1 MAITVNQ
8 VLSRV
13 SQVLQ
18 DTDNIRWPVLASGN
32 IPAELVDWLNDGCRE
47 VVMYKPDANSIDE
60 NLALVSGTKQMLPA
74 DAIRLLDV
82 PRNMGSGG
90 TTPGRAIRLINRKI
104 LDDQNPNWHSMT
116 ASQSII
122 HYMVN
127 ENSPKDLTE
136 NKLTFY
142 VYPPASVPTYVEI
155 VYSKT
160 PAIAV
165 AGNAALPINEIYANA
180 VINYILFRALS
191 KDAEY
196 AANPQQ
202 AAAYYQ
208 LFFNEMGVDISNDR
222 KFDSKNSE
230 IKS

>member
-18 DTDNIRWPVLASGN
+18 DTDNIRWPVSASGN

-60 NLALVSGTKQMLPA
+60 NLALVAGTKQMLPA

-90 TTPGRAIRLINRKI
+90 TTPGRSIRFIKRKV
-104 LDDQNPNWHSMT
+104 LDDQNPNWHTMT
-116 ASQSII
+116 ASASII
-122 HYMVN
+122 HYTVN
-127 ENSPKDLTE
+127 ENSPKDLAA
-136 NKLTFY
+136 NRLTFY
-142 VYPPASVPTYVEI
+142 VYPPAAVPTYVEI
-155 VYSKT
+155 VYLKT
-160 PAIAV
+160 PALAV

-196 AANPQQ
+196 TANPAQ

-208 LFFNEMGVDISNDR
+208 LFANEMGIAVNND
-222 KFDSKNSE
+222 KEADAKN
-230 IKS
+230 

>member
-8 VLSRV
+8 VLGRV

-18 DTDNIRWPVLASGN
+18 DTDNVRWPIAASGN
-32 IPAELVDWLNDGCRE
+32 VPAELVNWLNDGCRE
-47 VVMYKPDANSIDE
+47 VVLYKPDANSIDE
-60 NLALVSGTKQMLPA
+60 NMALVAGTKQMLPA

-82 PRNMGSGG
+82 PRNMGTGG
-90 TTPGRAIRLINRKI
+90 STVGRAIKKLPRKV
-104 LDDQNPNWHSMT
+104 LDDQNPNWHTMT
-116 ASQSII
+116 PSASII
-122 HYMVN
+122 HYMVD
-127 ENSPKDLTE
+127 ENSPKDLAA

-155 VYSKT
+155 IYSKI
-160 PAIAV
+160 PATAV
-165 AGNAALPINEIYANA
+165 AGDAALPVNEIYTNA

-196 AANPQQ
+196 TANVQQ

-208 LFFNEMGVDISNDR
+208 LFANEMGVSVSNDKAADASR
-222 KFDSKNSE
+222 K
-230 IKS
+230 